1 MELKC
6 EFCSN
11 IFTKKQALVYHQ
23 KTAKYCL
30 KLRGASVTYKCE
42 LCNKELSDKR
52 YLEKHR
58 EKCEVSTERKLQE
71 LTELKHSNTEV
82 IQQVTELKH
91 TISELTQRVEF
102 SKKIIEDKERQ
113 ILQKDEQIKELQNK
127 LENIAI
133 QGVKKSSST
142 SITNNQTINNLIPI
156 TDDHLKEQSRFLT
169 LEHIK
174 QGAVG
179 YANFACEHALKDRVT
194 CTDLSR
200 RKIKYKNPEGQLV
213 SDPEM
218 MVISKKLF
226 CAISEKNKELS
237 DQYRGELI
245 NMMLAKY
252 RECGDDMKDEETR
265 ELEKYIAEINK
276 NMDHLLTVYGQ
287 ARDIAEGQRPEMYHE
302 FVREVCSKTVS

>member
-1 MELKC
+1 MLDSHKSRC
-6 EFCSN
+6 LQF
-11 IFTKKQALVYHQ
+11 IQKKTEEEHSKQI
-23 KTAKYCL
+23 T
-30 KLRGASVTYKCE
+30 S
-42 LCNKELSDKR
+42 
-52 YLEKHR
+52 LEK
-58 EKCEVSTERKLQE
+58 
-71 LTELKHSNTEV
+71 
-82 IQQVTELKH
+82 I
-91 TISELTQRVEF
+91 ISE
-102 SKKIIEDKERQ
+102 KEKR
-113 ILQKDEQIKELQNK
+113 IKELESK
-127 LENIAI
+127 LENIALKAI
-133 QGVKKSSST
+133 SRPTVVN
-142 SITNNQTINNLIPI
+142 TNTDNRVQQTINNLIPV

-218 MVISKKLF
+218 MVMSKKLF
-226 CAISEKNKELS
+226 CAISEKNKQLS

-252 RECGDDMKDEETR
+252 QECGDDMKDEETR

-276 NMDHLLTVYGQ
+276 DMDHIVSVYHQ
-287 ARDIAEGQRPEMYHE
+287 AKDIAEGQRPEMYHE
-302 FVREVCSKTVS
+302 FVKEVCSKTVS

>member
-1 MELKC
+1 MLDSHKSRC
-6 EFCSN
+6 LQF
-11 IFTKKQALVYHQ
+11 IQKKTEEEHSKQI
-23 KTAKYCL
+23 T
-30 KLRGASVTYKCE
+30 S
-42 LCNKELSDKR
+42 
-52 YLEKHR
+52 LEK
-58 EKCEVSTERKLQE
+58 
-71 LTELKHSNTEV
+71 
-82 IQQVTELKH
+82 I
-91 TISELTQRVEF
+91 ISE
-102 SKKIIEDKERQ
+102 KEKR
-113 ILQKDEQIKELQNK
+113 IKELESK
-127 LENIAI
+127 LENIALKAI
-133 QGVKKSSST
+133 SRPTVVN
-142 SITNNQTINNLIPI
+142 TNTDNRVQQTINNLIPV

-179 YANFACEHALKDRVT
+179 YANFACEHALKDRVA

-218 MVISKKLF
+218 MVMSKKLL
-226 CAISEKNKELS
+226 CAISEKNKQLS

-252 RECGDDMKDEETR
+252 QECGDDMKDEETR

-276 NMDHLLTVYGQ
+276 DMDHIVSVYHQ
-287 ARDIAEGQRPEMYHE
+287 ARDIAEGQKPEMYHE

>member
-1 MELKC
+1 MSNTC
-6 EFCSN
+6 EFCSSTFSN
-11 IFTKKQALVYHQ
+11 KKSLIYHQ
-23 KTAKYCL
+23 KNAKYCL
-30 KLRGASVTYKCE
+30 QARGSSTSFRCRVCS
-42 LCNKELSDKR
+42 KELSEKR
-52 YLEKHR
+52 QLEKHE
-58 EKCEVSTERKLQE
+58 EKCGLAQKTESQGETILKLTQE
-71 LTELKHSNTEV
+71 LEV
-82 IQQVTELKH
+82 AKQMSSLFQ
-91 TISELTQRVEF
+91 TQ
-102 SKKIIEDKERQ
+102 
-113 ILQKDEQIKELQNK
+113 LAQKDEQIKELQNK

-133 QGVKKSSST
+133 QGVKKSTST
-142 SITNNQTINNLIPI
+142 SITNNQIINNLIPI

-169 LEHIK
+169 LDHIK

-179 YANFACEHALKDRVT
+179 YANFACEHALKDRVA

-226 CAISEKNKELS
+226 CAISEKNKQLS

-245 NMMLAKY
+245 NMMLDKY

-276 NMDHLLTVYGQ
+276 DMDHLLTVYGQ

-302 FVREVCSKTVS
+302 FVREVCNKTVS

>member
-1 MELKC
+1 MSKNKC
-6 EFCSN
+6 EFCKKE
-11 IFTKKQALVYHQ
+11 FTTKTNLNYH
-23 KTAKYCL
+23 KANAKYCL
-30 KLRGASVTYKCE
+30 EKRGSQPEFTCEPCKKTFVSDNMLQKHHLKCVHYE
-42 LCNKELSDKR
+42 KEQMRLSYEKIISEKDKR
-52 YLEKHR
+52 IKDLEDRMDSLLIKA
-58 EKCEVSTERKLQE
+58 VSRP
-71 LTELKHSNTEV
+71 SVVNTTNTDNR
-82 IQQVTELKH
+82 IQQV
-91 TISELTQRVEF
+91 
-102 SKKIIEDKERQ
+102 
-113 ILQKDEQIKELQNK
+113 
-127 LENIAI
+127 
-133 QGVKKSSST
+133 
-142 SITNNQTINNLIPI
+142 INNLIPI

-169 LEHIK
+169 LDHIK

-179 YANFACEHALKDRVT
+179 YANFACEHALKDRVA

-226 CAISEKNKELS
+226 TAISEKNKELS

-265 ELEKYIAEINK
+265 ELEKYIGEINK

-287 ARDIAEGQRPEMYHE
+287 ARDIAEGQRPDMYDE
-302 FVREVCSKTVS
+302 FVREVCSKTVT

>member
-1 MELKC
+1 MENKC
-6 EFCSN
+6 SFCKKIFASKSN
-11 IFTKKQALVYHQ
+11 LRTHMS
-23 KTAKYCL
+23 TAKYCISNRPTGSSETST
-30 KLRGASVTYKCE
+30 KVIFKCE
-42 LCNKELSDKR
+42 GCNSELSSRQVLDIHKSKCIDFITAKIHDE
-52 YLEKHR
+52 YSKQITSQEK
-58 EKCEVSTERKLQE
+58 V
-71 LTELKHSNTEV
+71 
-82 IQQVTELKH
+82 
-91 TISELTQRVEF
+91 
-102 SKKIIEDKERQ
+102 IIEMKSH
-113 ILQKDEQIKELQNK
+113 IKELESK
-127 LENIAI
+127 LENIALKAVARPTSVVNTTDNRI
-133 QGVKKSSST
+133 QQV
-142 SITNNQTINNLIPI
+142 INNLIPV

-169 LEHIK
+169 LDHIK

-179 YANFACEHALKDRVT
+179 YANFACEHALKDRVA

-218 MVISKKLF
+218 MVMSKKLF
-226 CAISEKNKELS
+226 CAISEKNKQLS

-276 NMDHLLTVYGQ
+276 NMDHLLSVYTQ
-287 ARDIAEGQRPEMYHE
+287 ARDIADGQKPDMYHE

>member
-1 MELKC
+1 MENKC
-6 EFCSN
+6 SFCKKTFTSKSN
-11 IFTKKQALVYHQ
+11 LRTHVN
-23 KTAKYCL
+23 TAKYCIST
-30 KLRGASVTYKCE
+30 RPGNSSVSVKVIFKCE
-42 LCNKELSDKR
+42 GCDSELSSRQMLDSHKSR
-52 YLEKHR
+52 CLQFIQKKTEEEHSKQITSLEK
-58 EKCEVSTERKLQE
+58 
-71 LTELKHSNTEV
+71 
-82 IQQVTELKH
+82 I
-91 TISELTQRVEF
+91 ISE
-102 SKKIIEDKERQ
+102 KEKR
-113 ILQKDEQIKELQNK
+113 IKELESK
-127 LENIAI
+127 LENIALKAI
-133 QGVKKSSST
+133 SRPTVVN
-142 SITNNQTINNLIPI
+142 TNTDNRVQQTINNLIPV

-218 MVISKKLF
+218 MVMSKKLF
-226 CAISEKNKELS
+226 CAISEKNKQLS

-252 RECGDDMKDEETR
+252 QECGDDMKDEETR

-276 NMDHLLTVYGQ
+276 DMDHIVSVYHQ
-287 ARDIAEGQRPEMYHE
+287 AKDIAEGQRPEMYHE
-302 FVREVCSKTVS
+302 FVKEVCSKTVS